1 MIKGLHHIA
10 IAVKSLD
17 ETASFYKEIF
27 GLPDPEKTE
36 VIQEQGVKACFINFG
51 NARLELLE
59 PIRED
64 STVGRFIARNGEG
77 LHHIC
82 LETDNIVEELR
93 TMATKGIDLVDQV
106 PRDGLAGMIAFLH
119 PRSTRGVLIEFVQV
133 T

>member
-17 ETASFYKEIF
+17 ETARFYKEIF

-36 VIQEQGVKACFINFG
+36 VVQEQGVKACFINFG
-51 NARLELLE
+51 NTRLELLE
-59 PIRED
+59 PTRED

-77 LHHIC
+77 MHHIC
-82 LETDNIVEELR
+82 LVTDDIVEELR

-106 PRDGLAGMIAFLH
+106 PRSGLAGMVAFLH
-119 PRSTRGVLIEFVQV
+119 PRSTKGVLIEFVQEA
-133 T
+133 